1 MAISGSGCVRNT
13 LMQKWA
19 IRFNS
24 EPHKKL
30 GLLWR
35 AARIN
40 LKLRKVCYGMHTLSI
55 TSHLFHSAW
64 SSLMFPICWFS
75 LVSGCCESVPV
86 WIQLKLITFGW
97 LEMKLLHSHT
107 YKLSIVLSATKYWGE
122 VLPVGQSVI
131 TVSFILQEPHGAR
144 IDVTRGTQDPLH
156 QRRVWK
162 WVCGGL
168 THTLVLFCH

>member
-1 MAISGSGCVRNT
+1 
-13 LMQKWA
+13 MQKWA

-35 AARIN
+35 AARIS
-40 LKLRKVCYGMHTLSI
+40 LKLRKVCHGMHTLSI

-107 YKLSIVLSATKYWGE
+107 CKLSIVLTATKYWGSWG
-122 VLPVGQSVI
+122 PVSDN
-131 TVSFILQEPHGAR
+131 SFLHPPGTTWSQDRCA
-144 IDVTRGTQDPLH
+144 TRGTQDPLH

-168 THTLVLFCH
+168 THSPH